1 MNIWLFALLTFGPFA
16 AFAVLGAYLD
26 AFRGFKDYAVYWFL
40 GFLALFPSWIYILL
54 TTLK

>member
-16 AFAVLGAYLD
+16 AFAILGAYLD
-26 AFRGFKDYAVYWFL
+26 INRNFKEPPIYWLL
-40 GFLALFPSWIYILL
+40 GFLSLFPSWIYILL